1 MKLLKPSE
9 AAVRFRRQINE
20 ELEKEKAARREAEAR
35 CWKLEAKVEQKQMEI
50 GRLYEELERLR
61 SSAALAE
68 QDMEHFR
75 ELVGSLRFRIYTLL
89 RSTDVDAQIYN
100 LPKYTMEEYACDPE
114 WLAEAKKKYCIE
126 ED

>member
-1 MKLLKPSE
+1 MKLPKPSE
-9 AAVRFRRQINE
+9 TAVRFRYLICE
-20 ELEKEKAARREAEAR
+20 ALEKEKNARKEAEAR
-35 CWKLEAKVEQKQMEI
+35 CWKLETQVEKQQMEI
-50 GRLYEELERLR
+50 GRLYEELERQR
-61 SSAALAE
+61 NTSTLAE

-75 ELVGSLRFRIYTLL
+75 ELVSSLRYRIYTLL

-100 LPKYTMEEYACDPE
+100 LPKYTINEYACDPE